1 MGDWKTF
8 ADKIK
13 GLLESKNLSTAKGE
27 LATGLEKLPNQF
39 NLLIIANDV
48 YRASGD
54 RQKSLDYAELLIT
67 HHPDSPPGYIR
78 AAQDLI
84 VIKRFKQAQTKIQK
98 GLGKFP
104 NQFNLLIIAN
114 DVHRASG
121 DRSKSLEYAELLITH
136 HPDNWN
142 GYGRSTRDLV
152 ALMRFEE
159 AQATIQSGLE
169 KLPNQLDLLII
180 AADLYSEMDEQSKSV
195 HFASIISTKH
205 RHKDNGCPYP
215 IKQLIRNL
223 RNRRNISENW
233 VNFQS
238 SIEGIMENDLS
249 VFNLK
254 WLKSICDT
262 YVDHDESRRGL
273 IAMSISMF
281 LNTLKV
287 GETSRFLHISDP
299 IKLNVLP
306 PKTEMYN
313 GYAFL
318 SLREQDACLTVSR
331 RMKWILRSDPLMKA
345 IWEEA
350 LSKIHTN
357 SDLLKELKSLSSFP
371 QRYFP
376 IDPTGIKDVY
386 GLTYE
391 KLYRERHIC

>member
-1 MGDWKTF
+1 MRF
-8 ADKIK
+8 EEAQ
-13 GLLESKNLSTAKGE
+13 
-27 LATGLEKLPNQF
+27 ATIQSGLEKLPNQL

-54 RQKSLDYAELLIT
+54 RE
-67 HHPDSPPGYIR
+67 
-78 AAQDLI
+78 
-84 VIKRFKQAQTKIQK
+84 
-98 GLGKFP
+98 
-104 NQFNLLIIAN
+104 
-114 DVHRASG
+114 
-121 DRSKSLEYAELLITH
+121 KSLEYAELLITH

-142 GYGRSTRDLV
+142 GYGRSAQDLV
-152 ALMRFEE
+152 ALMRFGE

-169 KLPNQLDLLII
+169 KLPNQLNLLII

-249 VFNLK
+249 IFNLK

-350 LSKIHTN
+350 LSKIHTH